1 MSTLPL
7 CKVYF
12 SFHSTH
18 PYIFFNQDSV
28 NITFVGFKVSPDG
41 RVLDLS
47 GGREIEVARMP
58 KQLFAGLKANG
69 VNFNEDYTQ
78 WSQSKKIKKI
88 ETVMGLESISD
99 PDSTYFLTPDNLVKI
114 LAIHMRFRYI
124 YNAEIPRV
132 S

>member
-1 MSTLPL
+1 MFTLPL

-12 SFHSTH
+12 SFHSAH
-18 PYIFFNQDSV
+18 PYIFFNRDSV
-28 NITFVGFKVSPDG
+28 SITFVGFKVSPDG
-41 RVLDLS
+41 RVLDPS

-58 KQLFAGLKANG
+58 KQLFAGLKVNG

-88 ETVMGLESISD
+88 ETVLGLESISD
-99 PDSTYFLTPDNLVKI
+99 PDSTYVLTPDNLVKI

-124 YNAEIPRV
+124 CNAEC